1 MTRRAKSKN
10 NRSLRD
16 RRRARLTASST
27 VAESSPRSTRL
38 ASLMLQ
44 SGVVVSVLALVPL
57 PHICLYSDPKELVV
71 DLIGLT
77 TASLCLVSAKR
88 LTFDF
93 TDLFLSLF
101 LAVSIVSATLA
112 ATDRLESL
120 RTVGLTISGAAV
132 LWSSGFLARH
142 GRRQQLLDAVTIAII
157 LVSVTVLIDAFG
169 YGLTY
174 PNASSAGTQGNRNW
188 AAHLIAL
195 GMPVLA
201 LQSLAGQTARRRAI
215 ALGALVVSAAA
226 LVLTRS
232 RAGWMAAMLGTAL
245 PLVLLTVTS
254 RLSRPVASTA
264 RCSVALGAL
273 VAGLILSVL
282 IPTQLRWTS
291 PSPYLESAEGLLA
304 YDRGSGQSRLR
315 QYNRSIAMVAD
326 HLALGVGPGNWR
338 VIYPSYLP
346 KKGPPGLWYP
356 RRANSD
362 WITLAAERGMPAT
375 VLFLA
380 ALVSIAAACWKSFLS
395 LVREPSCSERSLE
408 PLFAVAILT
417 TVVIIG
423 SLDAFLQ
430 LAAPTLIF
438 FLLMGALAPQQ
449 RVIASFNLTWRRRTV
464 LVVVPLLV
472 AATLGMYILDEMYT
486 AFLMARGRGDDLQV
500 ASRIAIDKDWFD
512 SESRWFWFKKEII
525 RRRRELSGHP

>member
-1 MTRRAKSKN
+1 
-10 NRSLRD
+10 
-16 RRRARLTASST
+16 
-27 VAESSPRSTRL
+27 
-38 ASLMLQ
+38 MLQ

-132 LWSSGFLARH
+132 LWSSGFLARR

-157 LVSVTVLIDAFG
+157 LVSVTVLMDAFG
-169 YGLTY
+169 YGLTF

-254 RLSRPVASTA
+254 RLSRPVASTP
-264 RCSVALGAL
+264 RCSVVLGAL
-273 VAGLILSVL
+273 VAGLILSV
-282 IPTQLRWTS
+282 
-291 PSPYLESAEGLLA
+291 
-304 YDRGSGQSRLR
+304 
-315 QYNRSIAMVAD
+315 
-326 HLALGVGPGNWR
+326 
-338 VIYPSYLP
+338 
-346 KKGPPGLWYP
+346 
-356 RRANSD
+356 
-362 WITLAAERGMPAT
+362 
-375 VLFLA
+375 
-380 ALVSIAAACWKSFLS
+380 
-395 LVREPSCSERSLE
+395 
-408 PLFAVAILT
+408 
-417 TVVIIG
+417 
-423 SLDAFLQ
+423 
-430 LAAPTLIF
+430 
-438 FLLMGALAPQQ
+438 
-449 RVIASFNLTWRRRTV
+449 
-464 LVVVPLLV
+464 
-472 AATLGMYILDEMYT
+472 
-486 AFLMARGRGDDLQV
+486 
-500 ASRIAIDKDWFD
+500 
-512 SESRWFWFKKEII
+512 
-525 RRRRELSGHP
+525 